1 MFNLTPAPMANNS
14 NHVQQPKEV
23 NKVYKTSN
31 LSMFKQIDGN
41 RIPNLQHVK
50 RLADSFRVYGMKCN
64 PILVNEQMEVI
75 DGQHRLMAAKEAE
88 SFVYYIIVN
97 GYSLNEVHTLNMNQK
112 NWTKK
117 DFMEG
122 YANMGIE
129 SYIKLRNF
137 IQKNDDFLFS
147 DCIALCQNTSSAQGR
162 YIVSQ
167 FAKGKK
173 NNLESENIQIFEKGT
188 WKNGDMNLAQ
198 EMANKIRMI
207 KPYYSSYNRST
218 FVGTMIG
225 LFQKETFDFNDFMH
239 KIRLQPTAL
248 VDCANRDQ
256 YRTLIEDIY
265 NYKSR
270 NKISFKY

>member
-1 MFNLTPAPMANNS
+1 MFNLTQAPMVNNS
-14 NHVQQPKEV
+14 NHVQQAKEV
-23 NKVYKTSN
+23 NKVYKTNN

-50 RLADSFRVYGMKCN
+50 RLADSIRVYGMKCN
-64 PILVNEQMEVI
+64 PILVNERMEVI
-75 DGQHRLMAAKEAE
+75 DGQHRLMAAKESE
-88 SFVYYIIVN
+88 SFVYYIIVD
-97 GYSLNEVHTLNMNQK
+97 GYSLNEVHTLNLNQK

-122 YANMGIE
+122 YASMGIE
-129 SYIKLRNF
+129 SYIKLREF
-137 IQKNDDFLFS
+137 VKKNDDFSFH
-147 DCIALCQNTSSAQGR
+147 DCVALCS
-162 YIVSQ
+162 
-167 FAKGKK
+167 
-173 NNLESENIQIFEKGT
+173 NITGGGTISDYKDSIRNGVKMNQVEIFEAGT
-188 WKNGDMNLAQ
+188 WKGKDFNLAQ
-198 EMANKIRMI
+198 DWANKIRMI
-207 KPYYSSYNRST
+207 KPYYFGYNRST

-225 LFQKETFDFNDFMH
+225 LLQKETFDFNDFMH

-270 NKISFKY
+270 NKISLRY